1 MMDHPKVQLAVSEE
15 TPTVVRTAS
24 TAAALV
30 GLIVLIGW
38 GFDIESLKTALPGYG
53 SMEVSTAVA
62 FILMGISLNE
72 FARHGTRRSQ
82 LIAQSAAALVLL
94 IGVGSIVEQVVGLK
108 FGIDALLSPA
118 LGPQGPMSVLSG
130 GCLLMLAVALLLLP
144 SRRLW
149 TGRLLQG
156 LVLTTLL
163 ISGLCLVGYAY
174 DISTL
179 FRVDPYTT
187 LAMHTAAALVIM
199 CIGLLYARPDLE
211 IMAPIRS
218 QRLGGLAARTLLPA
232 AVSVPLLLGWVEL
245 QGEELGLY
253 QLEFGTAVHT
263 VSTIIAFAVLV
274 WYCARTLN
282 QADEQRDLAQR
293 AQHELRILSEF
304 DPLTG
309 VLNRRSLAER
319 SDQEWS
325 RVLRYDRPLACI
337 MVDLDA
343 FKSVNDT
350 YGHVSGDEVLKAV
363 ATLLVQQCRPSDLVA
378 RYGGEEFCIL
388 VPETNQE
395 AATHLAERLRA
406 ALARHCVDVAGGTL
420 SVTGS
425 FGVAGSVKSGDSI
438 ERLIRR
444 ADDALLAAKRAGRN
458 CVVVAELPPCESF
471 QSNPV
476 TTTVAA
482 ELAEPALSSCE

>member
-1 MMDHPKVQLAVSEE
+1 MMDHPHVEAAAPDE

-24 TAAALV
+24 TAAVLV
-30 GLIVLIGW
+30 GILVLIGW
-38 GFDIESLKTALPGYG
+38 SFNIELLKTALPGYS

-62 FILMGISLNE
+62 FILLGISLNE
-72 FARHGTRRSQ
+72 FAHHDWRRSR
-82 LIAQSAAALVLL
+82 LIAQSTAVLVLL
-94 IGVGSIVEQVVGLK
+94 IAGGSIFEQVAGVK

-118 LGPQGPMSVLSG
+118 DSQQAPMSVLG
-130 GCLLMLAVALLLLP
+130 GACLIMLAVALLLSP

-156 LVLTTLL
+156 LVLVTLL
-163 ISGLCLVGYAY
+163 LSGLCLVGYAY
-174 DISTL
+174 DITSL
-179 FRVDPYTT
+179 FRVDPYTS
-187 LAMHTAAALVIM
+187 LAIHTAATLVVV
-199 CIGLLYARPDLE
+199 CIGVLYARPDLE

-232 AVSVPLLLGWVEL
+232 AVSVPLLLGWVKL

-319 SDQEWS
+319 SDREWS
-325 RVLRYDRPLACI
+325 RSLRYDRPMACI
-337 MVDLDA
+337 MLDLDA

-350 YGHVSGDEVLKAV
+350 YGHLSGDAVLKAV
-363 ATLLVQQCRPSDLVA
+363 AALIVQQCRPSDLVA
-378 RYGGEEFCIL
+378 RYGGEEFCIIA
-388 VPETNQE
+388 PETSQE
-395 AATHLAERLRA
+395 AAAQMAQRMRA
-406 ALARHCVDVAGGTL
+406 ALAQHRVEAAGGTL
-420 SVTGS
+420 SVTAS
-425 FGVAGSVKSGDSI
+425 FGVAGSVKSGDSV

-444 ADDALLAAKRAGRN
+444 ADDSLLAAKRAGRN
-458 CVVVAELPPCESF
+458 CVVVAELREVESL
-471 QSNPV
+471 QLIAAASL
-476 TTTVAA
+476 AGA
-482 ELAEPALSSCE
+482 ELVEPALSACE

>member
-1 MMDHPKVQLAVSEE
+1 MMDHANAQAAVSDE
-15 TPTVVRTAS
+15 TPTVVHTAGA
-24 TAAALV
+24 TAMLV

-38 GFDIESLKTALPGYG
+38 GFDIDLLKTVLPGYG
-53 SMEVSTAVA
+53 SMEVGTAVA
-62 FILMGISLNE
+62 FILMGIALNE
-72 FARHGTRRSQ
+72 FARHNSRGSRLIIWVAAVTIL
-82 LIAQSAAALVLL
+82 LIAGTSVA
-94 IGVGSIVEQVVGLK
+94 EQFVDLK
-108 FGIDALLSPA
+108 FGVGTLGSPA
-118 LGPQGPMSVLSG
+118 TSPQTPMSVLSG
-130 GCLLMLAVALLLLP
+130 GCLMLLASSLLLLP
-144 SRRLW
+144 SSRLW

-174 DISTL
+174 DISSL
-179 FRVDPYTT
+179 FRFDPF
-187 LAMHTAAALVIM
+187 ASMAIHTAATMVVV

-232 AVSVPLLLGWVEL
+232 AVSVPLILGWAKL
-245 QGEELGLY
+245 QGEVLGFY

-293 AQHELRILSEF
+293 AQQELRILSEC

-319 SDQEWS
+319 SEREWARAVRHNRS
-325 RVLRYDRPLACI
+325 LSCI
-337 MVDLDA
+337 MVDLDG

-350 YGHVSGDEVLKAV
+350 HGHVSGDAVLKAV
-363 ATLLVQQCRPSDLVA
+363 AELLIELCRTSDLVS
-378 RYGGEEFCIL
+378 RYGGEEFCIIA
-388 VPETNQE
+388 PETGEE
-395 AATHLAERLRA
+395 AAANLAERLRA
-406 ALARHCVDVAGGTL
+406 AIARHPIEVLAGTL
-420 SVTGS
+420 NVTGS
-425 FGVAGSVKSGDSI
+425 FGVAESRQEGDSV
-438 ERLIRR
+438 ERLIAR

-458 CVVVAELPPCESF
+458 CIVVAEPP
-471 QSNPV
+471 QKGTLALN
-476 TTTVAA
+476 AA
-482 ELAEPALSSCE
+482 TPQAVVEVAEPALSPCE

>member
-1 MMDHPKVQLAVSEE
+1 MMDHPKVQAAVSDE

-24 TAAALV
+24 TAAVLV

-38 GFDIESLKTALPGYG
+38 GFDIELLKTALPGHG
-53 SMEVSTAVA
+53 SMGVSTAVA

-72 FARHGTRRSQ
+72 FARHDSRGFR
-82 LIAQSAAALVLL
+82 LIAQSAAVLVLL
-94 IGVGSIVEQVVGLK
+94 IAGGSLVEQAAGLK

-118 LGPQGPMSVLSG
+118 DSRQGPMSVLSG
-130 GCLLMLAVALLLLP
+130 ACLLMLAVALLLLP

-156 LVLTTLL
+156 LVLSTLL
-163 ISGLCLVGYAY
+163 LSGLCLVGYAY
-174 DISTL
+174 DITNL
-179 FRVDPYTT
+179 FRVDPYTS
-187 LAMHTAAALVIM
+187 LAMHTAATLVIV

-211 IMAPIRS
+211 IMTPIRS

-232 AVSVPLLLGWVEL
+232 AVSVPLLLGWVKL

-319 SDQEWS
+319 SDREWS
-325 RVLRYDRPLACI
+325 RSLRYGHPLACI
-337 MVDLDA
+337 MLDLDA

-350 YGHVSGDEVLKAV
+350 YGHVSGDAVLKAV
-363 ATLLVQQCRPSDLVA
+363 ATLLLQQCRPSDLVA
-378 RYGGEEFCIL
+378 RYGGEEFCIM
-388 VPETNQE
+388 VPETGEE
-395 AATHLAERLRA
+395 AATHLAQRLRA
-406 ALARHCVDVAGGTL
+406 TLAQHRVETAGGTL

-425 FGVAGSVKSGDSI
+425 FGVAGSLKSGDSV

-444 ADDALLAAKRAGRN
+444 ADEALLAAKRAGRN
-458 CVVVAELPPCESF
+458 CVVVAESPEGESLA
-471 QSNPV
+471 STATIP
-476 TTTVAA
+476 TEDA
-482 ELAEPALSSCE
+482 ELAEPALSACE